1 MGAPLLDFET
11 VYDRVYQ
18 SLVRVLLG
26 VPEIGDIVTLDMP
39 A

>member
-1 MGAPLLDFET
+1 MGFET

-18 SLVRVLLG
+18 SLVCVPLG
-26 VPEIGDIVTLDMP
+26 VPDVADILTLDMP